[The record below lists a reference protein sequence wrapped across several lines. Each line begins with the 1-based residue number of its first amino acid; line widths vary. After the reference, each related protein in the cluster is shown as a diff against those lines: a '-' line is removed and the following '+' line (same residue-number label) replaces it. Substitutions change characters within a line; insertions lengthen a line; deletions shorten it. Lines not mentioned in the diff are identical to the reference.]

1 MVVDINRINTVCCR
15 MRNLSNRSN
24 ALNMPVSAADVTNIC
39 EGLLLIAKDIEQEQL
54 VLSNQLM
61 DIKNN
66 LFREVLVNW
75 NTICIYINPFAFG
88 KGIEVLD
95 ILLAQNFNRQSDWWQ
110 LIHPRIAQV
119 SKKLFLDGSYAN
131 AACDAYIEIND
142 RVKRLFRAIKPE
154 EKVPDG
160 DAAMKTVFSAN
171 APLIEFCD
179 RSTDSGSNTQKGFME
194 MLAGAMSALRNP
206 KAHANITI
214 SQDDAMRRLIFA
226 SMLMYKIDE
235 AVLYTKIAEPSKTL

>member
-1 MVVDINRINTVCCR
+1 
-15 MRNLSNRSN
+15 
-24 ALNMPVSAADVTNIC
+24 MPVSAADVTNIR

-66 LFREVLVNW
+66 LFREVSVNW

-88 KGIEVLD
+88 QGIKVLD
-95 ILLAQNFNRQSDWWQ
+95 ILLAQNFNRQGDWWQ

-142 RVKRLFRAIKPE
+142 RVKRLFRTINPG

-160 DAAMKTVFSAN
+160 DAAMKTVLSAN
-171 APLIEFCD
+171 TPLIEFCD
-179 RSTDSGSNTQKGFME
+179 RSADSGANIQKGFME

-214 SQDDAMRRLIFA
+214 SFA
-226 SMLMYKIDE
+226 SGSLTLYADFP
-235 AVLYTKIAEPSKTL
+235 VLLIGTRCPRIHFRWRWCPCGRHGFY

>member
-1 MVVDINRINTVCCR
+1 MDINRINTVCFR
-15 MRNLSNRSN
+15 MRNLSNRPN
-24 ALNMPVSAADVTNIC
+24 ALNMPVSAADVTNIR

-95 ILLAQNFNRQSDWWQ
+95 ILLAQNFNRQGDWWQ
-110 LIHPRIAQV
+110 LIHPRIVQV

-142 RVKRLFRAIKPE
+142 RVKRLFQAIKPE

-160 DAAMKTVFSAN
+160 AAAMKTVFSAN

-179 RSTDSGSNTQKGFME
+179 RSTDSGANTQKGFME

-214 SQDDAMRRLIFA
+214 GQDDAMRRLIFA

-235 AVLYTKIAEPSKTL
+235 AVLYSKITEPIKPQ

>member
-1 MVVDINRINTVCCR
+1 MDIEKINNICCQMRYFANRP
-15 MRNLSNRSN
+15 N
-24 ALNMPVSAADVTNIC
+24 ALNAPISAVEVTNIR
-39 EGLLLIAKDIEQEQL
+39 EGLLIIAKDIEHEYP
-54 VLSNQLM
+54 VLSNQLAQ
-61 DIKNN
+61 IKNN
-66 LFREVLVNW
+66 LFREAPVNW
-75 NTICIYINPFAFG
+75 NTISIFINPFAFG
-88 KGIEVLD
+88 QGIQVLD
-95 ILLAQNFNRQSDWWQ
+95 ILLAQTFSRPGDWWQ

-142 RVKRLFRAIKPE
+142 RVKKLFQVVKPG

-160 DAAMKTVFSAN
+160 DAAMKNVFSAN
-171 APLIEFCD
+171 TPLIEFCD
-179 RSTDSGSNTQKGFME
+179 RSTDSGANTQKGFME

-214 SQDDAMRRLIFA
+214 DRDDAMRRLIFA

-235 AVLYTKIAEPSKTL
+235 AVNYSKIAEIPAL

>member
-1 MVVDINRINTVCCR
+1 MRDLLNRP
-15 MRNLSNRSN
+15 N
-24 ALNMPVSAADVTNIC
+24 ALNMPVSTADVTNIR

-66 LFREVLVNW
+66 LFREVFVNW
-75 NTICIYINPFAFG
+75 NTIYIYINPFAFG
-88 KGIEVLD
+88 QGIEVLD
-95 ILLAQNFNRQSDWWQ
+95 ILLAQNFNRQGDWWQ

-131 AACDAYIEIND
+131 AACDAFIEIND

-171 APLIEFCD
+171 TPLIEFCD

-214 SQDDAMRRLIFA
+214 SRDDAMRRLMFA